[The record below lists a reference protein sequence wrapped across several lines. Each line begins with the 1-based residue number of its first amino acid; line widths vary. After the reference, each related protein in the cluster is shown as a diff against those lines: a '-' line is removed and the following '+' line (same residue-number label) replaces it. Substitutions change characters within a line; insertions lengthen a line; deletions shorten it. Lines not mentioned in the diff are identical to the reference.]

1 MKKNAIIKSAQETL
15 RKQAEA
21 AEKRSA
27 IIDACE
33 LCNGNP
39 SECGEFPACQGC
51 PQFMVP
57 APDISEVLSA
67 EESLRLVALYD
78 AMSESD
84 RVRLAE
90 IPLYASDW
98 RSVQDIRERLS
109 VSWSNPKQFGEWAR
123 FAEV

>member
-1 MKKNAIIKSAQETL
+1 MKKSAIIKNAQETL
-15 RKQAEA
+15 RKQTEA

-33 LCNGNP
+33 LCDGNP

-51 PQFMVP
+51 PQFMIP
-57 APDISEVLSA
+57 APGISEVLSA
-67 EESLRLVALYD
+67 KENLRLVDLYD
-78 AMSESD
+78 TLSESD

-98 RSVQDIRERLS
+98 RSVQDIKERLS
-109 VSWSNPKQFGEWAR
+109 VSWSNLKQFGEWAR